1 MAYFNPKYFNVYFT
15 NYHFNKS
22 IVVLVPPSAI
32 IRVSLNINK
41 RQDHGLS
48 INKNQDYSLD
58 INKNTDF
65 SVFR

>member
-22 IVVLVPPSAI
+22 IVVPPPAI

-41 RQDHGLS
+41 RQDHGLKL
-48 INKNQDYSLD
+48 NKKTN
-58 INKNTDF
+58 F